1 MLRINDIQSGI
12 EEKILSKNYCSFIP
26 SISDRCITQQ
36 LDIGRV
42 ARLADIS
49 ISILHYR
56 AQEQVIN
63 ILLYQLNKSILISL
77 SLKILCKAAGIE
89 TGNWVYILYFYILII
104 PLHEIIE
111 TSTQRC
117 LPQKDHAPCLS
128 SIIQYQC
135 WCSEVQMINCE
146 IQLFLSTTRCHF
158 LVFIV
163 PPASSKTWILLNIF
177 HFPGRATSRTALF
190 SVLFCNY
197 GSYFRYFCTCQVTQ
211 HQSCY
216 FQH

>member
-63 ILLYQLNKSILISL
+63 ILCTIQLNRSILISL
-77 SLKILCKAAGIE
+77 SLQILSKAAGIE

-111 TSTQRC
+111 TSTHRC
-117 LPQKDHAPCLS
+117 LRTGALF
-128 SIIQYQC
+128 SINVG
-135 WCSEVQMINCE
+135 VQIINCE
-146 IQLFLSTTRCHF
+146 IQLFLSATRCHL

-163 PPASSKTWILLNIF
+163 PPASSQTWILLNIF
-177 HFPGRATSRTALF
+177 HFPGKHGATGRNNKFLRCL
-190 SVLFCNY
+190 V
-197 GSYFRYFCTCQVTQ
+197 
-211 HQSCY
+211 
-216 FQH
+216 